1 MPCGCKKKINP
12 KVKKIM
18 QRRLFEI
25 EQLKIARSMKGKIPS
40 SLKDKQLLDYHKK
53 THMLYAGN
61 VKRNPVNKQFVN
73 SIVDLHNTFVD
84 EMNKRGMKH
93 QTPLKKV

>member
-1 MPCGCKKKINP
+1 MPCRCQKKRNP
-12 KVKKIM
+12 KVKKLM

-25 EQLKIARSMKGKIPS
+25 EQLKIARSMKDKAPS

-61 VKRNPVNKQFVN
+61 IKRKPINKQFVN

-84 EMNKRGMKH
+84 EMNRRGMKH